1 MEEVSPEFEEL
12 ATLLGR
18 RIVDAGLRGLV
29 LRFGDQTRIVGVADR
44 MPPAATLE
52 APLDELHA
60 VLSGQRSAEEL
71 RALRWIGNPEPYIA
85 LLNSSWRQRA

>member
-1 MEEVSPEFEEL
+1 MSAAVSPEFEEL
-12 ATLLGR
+12 AADLGQ
-18 RIVDAGLRGLV
+18 RIVEAGLRGLV
-29 LRFGDQTRIVGVADR
+29 LRFGDETRIVGVADR

-60 VLSGQRSAEEL
+60 VLRRSRTAKDL

-85 LLNSSWRQRA
+85 LLSSA

>member
-1 MEEVSPEFEEL
+1 MTPTAGPEFEAL
-12 ATLLGR
+12 AADLGR

-29 LRFGDQTRIVGVADR
+29 LRFGDETRIVGVADR

-52 APLDELHA
+52 APLEELHA
-60 VLSGQRSAEEL
+60 VLARERVAEEL

-85 LLNSSWRQRA
+85 LLSSA

>member
-1 MEEVSPEFEEL
+1 MTAEPTPEFEEL
-12 ATLLGR
+12 AAGLGR
-18 RIVDAGLRGLV
+18 RIVGAGLRGLV
-29 LRFGDQTRIVGVADR
+29 LRFGDETRIVGVADP

-60 VLSGQRSAEEL
+60 ALSGRRTAEEL

-85 LLNSSWRQRA
+85 LLEST